1 MGLANDIRIWIMGA
15 MESMIDALVT
25 RLATH
30 RGRWPVLAE
39 ASGVPISTLRKIAQ
53 GVVKNPRVGTV
64 DKLSQALDA
73 LDEHAPKQ

>member
-1 MGLANDIRIWIMGA
+1 MDNLEPMD
-15 MESMIDALVT
+15 SMIDTLVT

-53 GVVKNPRVGTV
+53 GVIKDPGVSTFQR
-64 DKLSQALDA
+64 LSQAMDSLATEAERDA
-73 LDEHAPKQ
+73 EPPRQ